1 MTKSSEKPQDFTE
14 AVESA
19 GENSEF
25 DISVRSPSGE
35 VITTYRLVK
44 LSDTM
49 FNVPTVNNLRS
60 IGPPVEFVPTVG
72 EESITWA
79 EGEVLKIKDR
89 KTHKNRYVLAR
100 LSHYRLPDLSLNR
113 NNVEYFIN
121 ITPLFECEF
130 LGAGIG

>member
-35 VITTYRLVK
+35 VMTTYRLVK

-89 KTHKNRYVLAR
+89 KNPQKSICFGALVSLSVTR
-100 LSHYRLPDLSLNR
+100 LKSKPKQR
-113 NNVEYFIN
+113 
-121 ITPLFECEF
+121 
-130 LGAGIG
+130 